1 MPRPARLHLA
11 GGTYYL
17 LQLSNADRLL
27 FAEDADYAQ
36 FELRLTRSLRR
47 THMQAL
53 AFAWLPHAIHLAV
66 RCGEVS
72 ISRFMQGLTSSY
84 ARYRHRF
91 TGEVGHAFRQ
101 RFQSILIDPRSYL
114 PELVRYIHYTPVRAR
129 LTHRVHDYPHSSASI
144 YSGRRTHSWLD
155 TEAVLTAL
163 RARGIEDGHA
173 CAFLLEAPPEADLA
187 LFDTDHHADARVL
200 GGLEFRAQLPYAYR
214 RQRRTLSL
222 ERLIAHVVTAL
233 AIDRAELFTRSRRR
247 RIALARSVIAWH
259 ARELKLASLTEVS
272 NMLGRDVSTLSKAI
286 PRHRKHSPE
295 LFKLDAFRH
304 LFPLP

>member
-17 LQLSNADRLL
+17 LQLSNAGRLL
-27 FAEDADYAQ
+27 FATDADYAQ
-36 FELRLTRSLRR
+36 FELRLIQSLRR
-47 THMQAL
+47 THVQAL

-84 ARYRHRF
+84 ARYRHRL

-101 RFQSILIDPRSYL
+101 RFQSILIDPHSYL
-114 PELVRYIHYTPVRAR
+114 PELVRYIHYTPIRER
-129 LTHRVHDYPHSSASI
+129 LVARVHDYPHSSASI
-144 YSGRRTHSWLD
+144 YSGSRALGWLD
-155 TEAVLTAL
+155 TAPVLDTL
-163 RARGIEDGHA
+163 KARGIENGRA
-173 CAFLLEAPPEADLA
+173 RAFLLDIPPEADLA
-187 LFDTDHHADARVL
+187 LFDTNHHADARVL
-200 GGLEFRAQLPYAYR
+200 GDSEFRAQLPYAYR
-214 RQRRTLSL
+214 RQARTYVL
-222 ERLIAHVVTAL
+222 ERLIAHVITTL
-233 AIDRAELFTRSRRR
+233 EIDRAELFTHSRRR

-259 ARELKLASLTEVS
+259 ARELKLATLTEVA
-272 NMLGRDVSTLSKAI
+272 NMLSRDVSTLSKAI
-286 PRHRKHSPE
+286 LRHREQYPQ